1 MVSDNTLAKDVEP
14 RFQIYHQGRHLEDKD
29 ELLKQPT
36 LAGGREV
43 TPLTFL
49 KISTLILSC
58 FYLLVSRQVLVMKET
73 LVFITPP
80 QPYIEMIMQNVRF
93 HFYCELIDIYLIYLY
108 ISVMYLICPGLEDQ
122 AGWLAR
128 LRQEYFKD
136 KI

>member
-1 MVSDNTLAKDVEP
+1 MEP
-14 RFQIYHQGRHLEDKD
+14 RFQIYHQGLHLEDKD
-29 ELLKQPT
+29 DLLQQPRLT
-36 LAGGREV
+36 GGREV
-43 TPLTFL
+43 APLTLVFL